1 MRLISHDLHLVC
13 YFPFSKLFLLARL
26 RLVIKSSRNPMSAF
40 AMADIYAGMIVVGC
54 FQFVAECMLVHFAD
68 AV

>member
-1 MRLISHDLHLVC
+1 LL
-13 YFPFSKLFLLARL
+13 FPIFEAFSFGPVE
-26 RLVIKSSRNPMSAF
+26 VIHQEYSRNPMSAF